1 MTSQEG
7 TLALTLT
14 LTLALTLTLTLT
26 LALTLTL
33 TLALTLTLT
42 LTLLQAVDVQLR
54 ASTQMLFMSA
64 FAILGALCAI
74 ALASPLAL
82 LAAVP
87 LGMLYHRLAA
97 FYRSSSRELRRL
109 ESASQSPL
117 YAALDEGLAG
127 TATIRAFRA
136 APRLQAEQSRRLDD
150 YARATFARAA
160 ASRWLG
166 VRLELLGS
174 VVLGACAC
182 LAVAST
188 LQEGAGERA
197 RREKAGLAGL
207 ALSFAITITNSLAML
222 VQQVTA
228 LEMQMVNAER
238 LLEYSEL
245 PQEEASP
252 PPPPPA
258 ADWPAAG
265 GVAFVGV
272 SVAGV
277 SGRVR
282 PQPSPSPSP
291 SPSLSPSP

>member
-1 MTSQEG
+1 M
-7 TLALTLT
+7 
-14 LTLALTLTLTLT
+14 
-26 LALTLTL
+26 
-33 TLALTLTLT
+33 
-42 LTLLQAVDVQLR
+42 QLR

-87 LGMLYHRLAA
+87 LGMLYHRLAT

-136 APRLQAEQSRRLDD
+136 APRLQAEQSRRLDE

-188 LQEGAGERA
+188 LEEGAGERA
-197 RREKAGLAGL
+197 RREKAGLSGL
-207 ALSFAITITNSLAML
+207 ALSFAITITASLAML

-238 LLEYSEL
+238 LLEYAEL

-277 SGRVR
+277 SGRVG